1 MAVDFVTGV
10 FIGEAVDGIAKKLP
24 GGWKNR
30 GGSELNN
37 LDAQGISSKSAKGS
51 DTFKQNGNLPNGVR
65 TEISGFRFTA

>member
-37 LDAQGISSKSAKGS
+37 LDAQGYQ
-51 DTFKQNGNLPNGVR
+51 FKVGKRQ
-65 TEISGFRFTA
+65 